1 VGHANERMAW
11 LGLALIAG
19 CSGAITAPE
28 GSAAERARQ
37 AGDKRGVDGPGAG
50 SDPAGS
56 DPAGNPS
63 APERGSDPSS
73 PQACAPGA
81 LVAGPAQL
89 RRLEPDEY
97 ANTARAL
104 LDDAQLSPHLEPQA
118 GEIITALEVEALNRA
133 AGELAGVDKHER
145 YAPCALDGAADETC
159 ARGFI
164 AAFGKVA
171 FRRPLEADEQGW
183 LLGVYQQLLASDVTP
198 AFTLRE
204 TISALAEVIL
214 QSPQHVYVHERG
226 VEEPAL
232 PAGLRKL
239 SGYERAQRLSYLMSA
254 STPDTELMR
263 AADAGELDSAE
274 GVRAQ
279 AERLL
284 DAPGAR
290 EMVRDFASRW
300 LRLNDTPQHPAL
312 EKLSKSAEK
321 FPLDSAELRT
331 AMRAESEQLYERA
344 FFEDGGSFTSLLTG
358 TSAYV
363 DGPLAQLY
371 GVKNGPSAAGDFQ
384 WVELPGEQR
393 AGIFTRAAF
402 LTAFASADYQS
413 PVLRGVHVYRHVLCQ
428 PLPDPPADVDNT
440 PPVPSDATVP
450 RSVRE
455 LFEAKTS
462 DGSCQGCHDKVNPVG
477 FTLESY
483 DALGQWQT
491 SESGELDGKPFTV
504 PVSTEAELAA
514 GDLMGKVSGAVEL
527 SRQLAESDMAHD
539 CTVQAW
545 FEQAMAR
552 EPSEPELCA
561 LQAIQQE
568 FRATG
573 DLRALVLNLA
583 ASDSALFI
591 EEAAP

>member
-1 VGHANERMAW
+1 
-11 LGLALIAG
+11 L
-19 CSGAITAPE
+19 
-28 GSAAERARQ
+28 Q
-37 AGDKRGVDGPGAG
+37 
-50 SDPAGS
+50 
-56 DPAGNPS
+56 
-63 APERGSDPSS
+63 
-73 PQACAPGA
+73 
-81 LVAGPAQL
+81 
-89 RRLEPDEY
+89 PDEY

-104 LDDAQLSPHLEPQA
+104 LDDQQLSPHLEPQA
-118 GEIITALEVEALNRA
+118 GAIITALEVEALNQA
-133 AGELAGVDKHER
+133 ANELAQPGKHER
-145 YAPCALDGAADETC
+145 YAPCKLDGAADESC

-171 FRRPLEADEQGW
+171 FRRPLEAEEQSW
-183 LLGVYQQLLASDVTP
+183 LLATYQQLLASDVTP
-198 AFTLRE
+198 AFTFRE
-204 TISALAEVIL
+204 TIASLAEVIL
-214 QSPQHVYVHERG
+214 QSPQHVYVQERG

-232 PAGLRKL
+232 PAGVRKL
-239 SGYERAQRLSYLMSA
+239 TGYERAQRLSYLMSA
-254 STPDTELMR
+254 STPDAELMR
-263 AADAGELDSAE
+263 AADDGELDSAE

-290 EMVRDFASRW
+290 EMVRDFASQW
-300 LRLNDTPQHPAL
+300 LRLNDTPQHPSL
-312 EKLSKSAEK
+312 EKLSKNADK

-331 AMRAESEQLYERA
+331 AMRTESEQLYERA
-344 FFEDGGSFTSLLTG
+344 FFEDGGSFESLLTG
-358 TSAYV
+358 TRAYV

-371 GVKNGPSAAGDFQ
+371 GVKGGPSAAGEFE
-384 WVELPGEQR
+384 WVELPAEQR

-428 PLPDPPADVDNT
+428 PLPDPPANVDNT
-440 PPVPSDATVP
+440 PPVPSDASVP
-450 RSVRE
+450 RSVRQ

-462 DGSCQGCHDKVNPVG
+462 DGSCQNCHNKVNPVG

-483 DALGQWQT
+483 DALGQWQS
-491 SESGELDGKPFTV
+491 SESGELDGKDFTV

-514 GDLMGKVSGAVEL
+514 GDLIGKVSGAVEL
-527 SRQLAESDMAHD
+527 SRQLAQSEMAHD

-552 EPSEPELCA
+552 EPSEHEACGLH
-561 LQAIQQE
+561 AIEQE

-583 ASDSALFI
+583 TSDSALFI
-591 EEAAP
+591 EETAP